1 MHEGGHGCTH
11 EKFNPFSRFR
21 VSLELPLLELPSSS
35 SEDGTSSG
43 SGLGWAM
50 RRTRRRHVEGSSMD
64 GALGA
69 PPADDGPLSFAHSTP
84 ERLFDILN
92 ASLRSSSQVEGA
104 WGGCWDPSLGF

>member
-1 MHEGGHGCTH
+1 MHEGGHGCAQ
-11 EKFNPFSRFR
+11 EKFNPSSRFR

-69 PPADDGPLSFAHSTP
+69 TPAATTG
-84 ERLFDILN
+84 R
-92 ASLRSSSQVEGA
+92 
-104 WGGCWDPSLGF
+104 